1 MPKTLY
7 VSDLDGT
14 LLDRRDRLPGY
25 TVRTLNAL
33 LQKGMLFTFATARS
47 WHSAHVVT
55 EGLSPELPW
64 IVHNG
69 SMLCEGRTGS

>member
-33 LQKGMLFTFATARS
+33 LQKSMLFTFATAGS

-55 EGLSPELPW
+55 GAPLDSP
-64 IVHNG
+64 
-69 SMLCEGRTGS
+69 